1 MNPPAE
7 RHTAVALIEFTGIA
21 GGIAASDRMVKSAP
35 VALLR
40 CGTVHPGRFLTLVG
54 GTVASTAE
62 AHRVGLEKA
71 RADST
76 LHDEV
81 LLGDVHP
88 QLHDALFGSRR
99 ALAGEALAIV
109 ETATSPAL
117 LRAVDAAIKGTPV
130 ALGAVRLADD
140 LGGWAVALLSGT
152 LDEAEAAL
160 ALCRERAGHR
170 LVSAALVPRL
180 DDNLRRLLEQ
190 GTEFRACP
198 PLEPDGAE
206 RLSEVAC
213 SWDE

>member
-1 MNPPAE
+1 MTLPAE
-7 RHTAVALIEFTGIA
+7 RHAAVALIEFSGIV
-21 GGIAASDRMVKSAP
+21 GGIVAADRMVKAAP

-40 CGTVHPGRFLTLVG
+40 CGTVHPGRFLALVG
-54 GTVASTAE
+54 GTVASAAE

-88 QLHDALFGSRR
+88 RLHDALFGVR
-99 ALAGEALAIV
+99 APLAGDALAIV
-109 ETATSPAL
+109 ETASSPAL
-117 LRAVDAAIKGTPV
+117 LAAVDAAIKGAV
-130 ALGAVRLADD
+130 VELGAVRLADD
-140 LGGWAVALLSGT
+140 LGGRAVALLSGALEEIET
-152 LDEAEAAL
+152 AL
-160 ALCRERAGHR
+160 AICRERAEGR
-170 LVSAALVPRL
+170 IVAGDLVPRL

-206 RLSEVAC
+206 RLEEAAC
-213 SWDE
+213 SWDG